1 MKTLTTKVMST
12 FIVMATT
19 VATFSGATAFA
30 NDEQYLNSDPIDV
43 TGRVVEAAEPTDQQ
57 LESFKAELRRQKNE
71 IRLDK
76 KKTKTVE
83 KLADTTE
90 KWAETKEESI
100 VAMKHS
106 NKLIEKYNKK
116 IECLVNENKGR
127 ECAKFIKRGLKQDK
141 VSTAQ
146 AAPVKQ
152 VVKEVKKPSVIE
164 GKIKLIPVTGL
175 TTYMSENENLEAS
188 VSLGL
193 KVESNITSHVSVGA
207 GINYNSLATKD
218 YANTQFVNN
227 GYSNVY
233 NSFYNGREI
242 TYKNLSLDLY
252 SKYFFVTGN
261 RFKPYIGAGVKYNR
275 SSMEYTDNRS
285 LNNSYSINDQFGGEK
300 INSTS
305 LSFEAMLGSEISFT
319 KNFGMNIELQYVK
332 GIGSN
337 LSAEN
342 GVNLNNA
349 PDQRR
354 LESLSKELS
363 NANIVSAFAGI
374 LVKF

>member
-43 TGRVVEAAEPTDQQ
+43 TGRVVEVEATDQE
-57 LESFKAELRRQKNE
+57 LENVKAELRKQKST
-71 IRLDK
+71 IRINKEKSK
-76 KKTKTVE
+76 KYGQLSKSTE
-83 KLADTTE
+83 KLADATE
-90 KWAETKEESI
+90 DMIEERKESKKTIDE
-100 VAMKHS
+100 
-106 NKLIEKYNKK
+106 YNKK
-116 IECLVNENKGR
+116 IDCLMNDNKG
-127 ECAKFIKRGLKQDK
+127 EACAQFVRGFKKQDA